1 MLPSIVS
8 CSGDKRALNCIDST
22 ELQCGH
28 DSHQN
33 VKLPAQRLFLY
44 YFKDTQGFCA
54 RHCTLL
60 LHNVIDFFLVVSF
73 PPELPGGCRGER
85 GKWIILLGVE
95 YYSFRSGCI
104 KPFGLPV
111 HWCRWW
117 CWCCLCHLV
126 AAGVVGNWKDF
137 VSLFVSIAQL
147 SNVEFTLL

>member
-1 MLPSIVS
+1 MLPSVVS

-33 VKLPAQRLFLY
+33 VKLPAQRSFLY

-85 GKWIILLGVE
+85 GKWIILPGVE

-104 KPFGLPV
+104 SPLFI
-111 HWCRWW
+111 CRWRN
-117 CWCCLCHLV
+117 V
-126 AAGVVGNWKDF
+126 AC
-137 VSLFVSIAQL
+137 SIPIVFWQANL
-147 SNVEFTLL
+147 ETFSFFSNIKKAFL